1 MIRPMTK
8 EQALHTLDQL
18 GTFVMTKK
26 KVPAAQQE
34 AYSEDILKTL
44 SLYRK
49 KVDKADMPEQFKD
62 IIEAAKH
69 ELKAVYDKHQA

>member
-1 MIRPMTK
+1 MTR
-8 EQALHTLDQL
+8 EQTLHTLDQL

-34 AYSEDILKTL
+34 AYSESVLKVL

-49 KVDKADMPEQFKD
+49 KTEKADMPEQFKD

-69 ELKAVYDKHQA
+69 ELKAVYDKHINS